1 MYNKVVDLNLGDF
14 AVIFKR
20 VNGQDRDLFLMSK
33 KLEDFQFNLMPC
45 LKEKGYSLTDELS
58 DILGFI
64 MYDDNKPIASI
75 GLKKVTDDRCE
86 IVRVFVDENYRGR
99 GYAKL
104 LFQKIE
110 ELAITL
116 GFKFAEMVAW
126 QKAKEATS
134 LYVKL
139 GYTASEEKESA
150 WFDGLKYIEFL
161 KELK

>member
-1 MYNKVVDLNLGDF
+1 MIIKE
-14 AVIFKR
+14 

-45 LKEKGYSLTDELS
+45 LKDKGYSLTDELS
-58 DILGFI
+58 EILGFI
-64 MYDDNKPIASI
+64 MYDNDKPIASI
-75 GLKKVTDDRCE
+75 GLRKVTDDRCE
-86 IVRVFVDENYRGR
+86 IVRVFVDESYRGR

-110 ELAITL
+110 EFAISL
-116 GFKFAEMVAW
+116 GYKFAEMIAW
-126 QKAKEATS
+126 QLASSATA

-139 GYTASEEKESA
+139 GYTASEEKESE
-150 WFDGLKYIEFL
+150 WFDGLKYVEFL

>member
-1 MYNKVVDLNLGDF
+1 MTIKEVKGKD
-14 AVIFKR
+14 K
-20 VNGQDRDLFLMSK
+20 DLFLMSK

-64 MYDDNKPIASI
+64 MYDEDKPIASI
-75 GLKKVTDDRCE
+75 GLKKVSDDRCE

-110 ELAITL
+110 QLAISL
-116 GFKFAEMVAW
+116 GYKYAEMVAW
-126 QKAKEATS
+126 QKANAATA

-139 GYTASEEKESA
+139 GYTASEEKESE
-150 WFDGLKYIEFL
+150 WFNGLKYIEFL

>member
-14 AVIFKR
+14 ALIFKR

-45 LKEKGYSLTDELS
+45 LKENGYSLTDDLS
-58 DILGFI
+58 DILGFV
-64 MYDDNKPIASI
+64 MYDESKPVASI
-75 GLKKVTDDRCE
+75 GLRKVTNDRCE

-126 QKAKEATS
+126 QKVNAATS

-139 GYTASEEKESA
+139 GYTASEEKESER
-150 WFDGLKYIEFL
+150 FDGLKYIEFL